1 MAMEWP
7 ATHEM
12 RMQFCNELKMALLN
26 QDCHEDEQGD
36 VPIMIK

>member
-12 RMQFCNELKMALLN
+12 RLQFCNELKIVLVN
-26 QDCHEDEQGD
+26 QDYH
-36 VPIMIK
+36 